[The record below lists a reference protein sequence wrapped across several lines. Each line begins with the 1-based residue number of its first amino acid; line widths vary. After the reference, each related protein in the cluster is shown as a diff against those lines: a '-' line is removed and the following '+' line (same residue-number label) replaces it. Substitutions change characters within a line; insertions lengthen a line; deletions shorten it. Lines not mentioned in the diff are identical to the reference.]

1 MRTSDPERLRA
12 RRRLPRLSRVAV
24 ALPLLFASL
33 PALAGG
39 PLRRAGAAGTPS
51 TADLA
56 AAAAVQAAAAAQQS
70 QDPLRLAFDA
80 LKKAQMAQA
89 AAAAAA
95 QAATQSVPNG
105 NQPGGLI
112 LSSDPTLAPVNAS
125 WPTYATQGGRTEV
138 TVTQNA
144 SRAILNW
151 TSFNIGKNTDLY
163 FDQTAGG
170 SDASGWVA
178 LNRIIGGS
186 PSQILGSIKAEG
198 QVYLINQ
205 NGILFGGTS
214 QVNVGSLVLSGLDLS
229 ALTKSSGQ
237 VVPES
242 SYSAWSQAFVDPST
256 KLYTL
261 TFVSAP
267 QSDGSVTIEEGAQ
280 LSAASGGRV
289 MLLGRKV
296 GNKGSIS
303 VPSGQAFLAAG
314 PKVTLT
320 ADASATGSRGVALDY
335 ANSDLRGG
343 VVTNGPIGLVSA
355 PLGTVTMVS
364 EETNQDGTILAHHRR
379 ASERSPLPGRPV
391 GVRERSLRCGHHV
404 RERKRDP
411 DPARQRRAEGP
422 RLGIE
427 LHPLADQRFRRC
439 DQRSRRRHHLCA
451 FRHRR
456 AQRADVDDAGHHRSH
471 RRGLRPR
478 PGGRHPD
485 LPRPRGPAGRL
496 GALRRAGGH
505 GAERHPGRAAR
516 QRASRQPRAPEQPA
530 AGKDRVLRRA
540 RGGRARQ
547 RERGRRFSAATW
559 ASSSGTSRS

>member
-1 MRTSDPERLRA
+1 
-12 RRRLPRLSRVAV
+12 
-24 ALPLLFASL
+24 
-33 PALAGG
+33 
-39 PLRRAGAAGTPS
+39 
-51 TADLA
+51 
-56 AAAAVQAAAAAQQS
+56 
-70 QDPLRLAFDA
+70 
-80 LKKAQMAQA
+80 MAQA

-267 QSDGSVTIEEGAQ
+267 QSDGSVTIEGSSAFGCERWPGDAVGAQ
-280 LSAASGGRV
+280 GREQGV
-289 MLLGRKV
+289 HLGAER
-296 GNKGSIS
+296 
-303 VPSGQAFLAAG
+303 AG
-314 PKVTLT
+314 V
-320 ADASATGSRGVALDY
+320 
-335 ANSDLRGG
+335 
-343 VVTNGPIGLVSA
+343 
-355 PLGTVTMVS
+355 
-364 EETNQDGTILAHHRR
+364 
-379 ASERSPLPGRPV
+379 
-391 GVRERSLRCGHHV
+391 
-404 RERKRDP
+404 
-411 DPARQRRAEGP
+411 
-422 RLGIE
+422 
-427 LHPLADQRFRRC
+427 
-439 DQRSRRRHHLCA
+439 
-451 FRHRR
+451 
-456 AQRADVDDAGHHRSH
+456 
-471 RRGLRPR
+471 
-478 PGGRHPD
+478 PGGRPQGDPD
-485 LPRPRGPAGRL
+485 RRRERHGQPRG
-496 GALRRAGGH
+496 RAGLREQRPPRWCRN
-505 GAERHPGRAAR
+505 ERPHRSRVGSPRDGDDGERGDEPGRNDLRSPPAR
-516 QRASRQPRAPEQPA
+516 
-530 AGKDRVLRRA
+530 K
-540 RGGRARQ
+540 
-547 RERGRRFSAATW
+547 
-559 ASSSGTSRS
+559 